1 MFYRSTKSGVD
12 KVNGMKCAYSTA
24 RITQRWTLV
33 LFFSFL
39 NIAGIN
45 GYFIY
50 IASTNTTLTRK
61 YYMINLAKELLDGH
75 LRLKVQQESLPKT
88 TKLRLDEILGVPKYR
103 HETCT
108 STSRGWCY
116 LCDRKNRPTRFQCK
130 VNTYAFNV
138 SCHACNGRYF
148 GYQDPHSEE

>member
-61 YYMINLAKELLDGH
+61 SYMINLAKELLDGH

-88 TKLRLDEILGVPKYR
+88 TDLRLDEILGVPKYR
-103 HETCT
+103 QRPAPAHQEGA
-108 STSRGWCY
+108 RG
-116 LCDRKNRPTRFQCK
+116 
-130 VNTYAFNV
+130 
-138 SCHACNGRYF
+138 
-148 GYQDPHSEE
+148 

>member
-33 LFFSFL
+33 LFFL

-50 IASTNTTLTRK
+50 IASTKTTLTRK
-61 YYMINLAKELLDGH
+61 SYMINLAKELLDGH
-75 LRLKVQQESLPKT
+75 QRLKVQQESLPKT

-103 HETCT
+103 QRPAPAHQEGA
-108 STSRGWCY
+108 RG
-116 LCDRKNRPTRFQCK
+116 
-130 VNTYAFNV
+130 
-138 SCHACNGRYF
+138 
-148 GYQDPHSEE
+148 